1 MRTRR
6 LLIGGLLLACCALT
20 NAADRYQTLLNAKHL
35 TLTTRQGDTYY
46 YIISTEAT
54 PMLRLGGDRV
64 VVERD
69 TFQVSDIKWMRL
81 RTIPRFVLDEDSLTF
96 GRDYAVDHGL
106 LALRRSLVVNQ
117 WNSLVLPVELT
128 GAQVRQVFG
137 DDAQVAQV
145 RGFHEGSNTQ
155 VDYELIDLNTRSAA
169 MLANCHYIVRPTREP
184 DVAASARMYSFL
196 DERPYGP
203 IYFIPNVTK
212 SANQTARLQ
221 TVQNSDAS
229 RKVRFH
235 GTFLRLDGTDRSG
248 TVVRNKK
255 VAPGMYYLNAE
266 GRMAFS
272 DDSLTVQAF
281 RSWIQDVSSDPVP
294 LRFYI
299 DGIGEDITAGADAVH
314 SIPEAL
320 GLTSDDSASGIYT
333 LSGQRLGDATRSR
346 RASLPKGIYIINGQK
361 VAIK

>member
-1 MRTRR
+1 MRTRQ

-69 TFQVSDIKWMRL
+69 TFLVSDIKWMRL

-128 GAQVRQVFG
+128 GEQVRQVFG

-155 VDYELIDLNTRSAA
+155 VDYELIDLSTRSAA

-184 DVAASARMYSFL
+184 DLAAGQAAQQFGSVRPEGPLWLIADATLQERQAPTLPSFRSDDRSARLALQGTYIVRDGSTTVNRKL
-196 DERPYGP
+196 P
-203 IYFIPNVTK
+203 PNVYC
-212 SANQTARLQ
+212 L
-221 TVQNSDAS
+221 DGD
-229 RKVRFH
+229 
-235 GTFLRLDGTDRSG
+235 GTFSQSADS
-248 TVVRNKK
+248 
-255 VAPGMYYLNAE
+255 VAVK
-266 GRMAFS
+266 AFS
-272 DDSLTVQAF
+272 
-281 RSWIQDVSSDPVP
+281 SWFTDTSSEPQSMT
-294 LRFYI
+294 FYV
-299 DGIGEDITAGADAVH
+299 DGINENLSAIF
-314 SIPEAL
+314 
-320 GLTSDDSASGIYT
+320 GLTAD
-333 LSGQRLGDATRSR
+333 RLNPEGKAPTGVYDMQGR
-346 RASLPKGIYIINGQK
+346 RITTSFTSSPPRLLKKGLYIINGK
-361 VAIK
+361 KTIIR